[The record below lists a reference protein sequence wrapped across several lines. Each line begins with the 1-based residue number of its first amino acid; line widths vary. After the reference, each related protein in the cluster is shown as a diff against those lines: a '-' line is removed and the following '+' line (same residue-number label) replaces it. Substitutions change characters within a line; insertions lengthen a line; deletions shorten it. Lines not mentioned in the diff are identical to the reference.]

1 MAICYTLGTT
11 TKKGVD
17 MTIMT
22 LWLPIL
28 AGTIVTF
35 IAGAVIWMA
44 MPWHKSD
51 FAQTADEADVR
62 AALKGLAPGQYSVPY
77 AVSQKDM
84 ESSEMI
90 AKFREG
96 PVAFITVLPSGAPA
110 MGGKLLLNFAYNLI
124 VAIVAA
130 YFVSRTLN
138 TGAEYLAIFRIAGT
152 VGFVAYGMAYL
163 QESIWFGRPW
173 STTVK
178 ALLDALIYGALLGGI
193 FGWLA

>member
-1 MAICYTLGTT
+1 
-11 TKKGVD
+11 

-35 IAGAVIWMA
+35 IAGAVIWMV
-44 MPWHKSD
+44 MPWHKTD
-51 FAQTADEADVR
+51 FAQTVDEAEVR

-84 ESSEMI
+84 ASSEMI
-90 AKFREG
+90 TKYREG
-96 PVAFITVLPSGAPA
+96 PVAFITVLPSGEPA
-110 MGGKLLLNFAYNLI
+110 MGGRMLLNFVYNLI

-130 YFVSRTLN
+130 YFVSRTLSA
-138 TGAEYLAIFRIAGT
+138 GADYLAVFRVAGT
-152 VGFVAYGMAYL
+152 VGFVAYGMAYF

-173 STTVK
+173 STTAKSLV
-178 ALLDALIYGALLGGI
+178 DALIYGALLGGVL
-193 FGWLA
+193 GWLV

>member
-62 AALKGLAPGQYSVPY
+62 AALKGLAPGQYSVPF

>member
-1 MAICYTLGTT
+1 
-11 TKKGVD
+11 

-35 IAGAVIWMA
+35 LAGAVIWMA
-44 MPWHKSD
+44 MPWHKTD
-51 FAQTADEADVR
+51 FAPTPDEEGVR

-77 AVSQKDM
+77 AVSRKDVA
-84 ESSEMI
+84 SAEMI
-90 AKFREG
+90 SKFREG
-96 PVAFITVLPSGAPA
+96 PVGFITIVPSGEPA
-110 MGGKLLLNFAYNLI
+110 MGGKLLLNFVYNLF
-124 VAIVAA
+124 VAITAA
-130 YFVSRTLN
+130 YMVSRTMSV
-138 TGAEYLAIFRIAGT
+138 GADYLSVFRIAGT

-178 ALLDALIYGALLGGI
+178 ALVDALIYGALLGGV